1 MKRLAEEHGSDEL
14 VVVFGLNEP
23 ANLRIM
29 ASTFK
34 NGDPS
39 YAGAL
44 GGVALGLP
52 SYHILELAD
61 EVPEEVWREQMA
73 MKELEIPQVPAWAD
87 ANRPRVTWFLELLD
101 RELAKREFVAG
112 DRYTVADI
120 TTQVALD
127 FMKPARLLVPEGAT
141 NIKRWHSAVSTR
153 PSAKA

>member
-1 MKRLAEEHGSDEL
+1 VAA
-14 VVVFGLNEP
+14 VFRHTHP
-23 ANLRIM
+23 
-29 ASTFK
+29 
-34 NGDPS
+34 
-39 YAGAL
+39 
-44 GGVALGLP
+44 
-52 SYHILELAD
+52 
-61 EVPEEVWREQMA
+61 A

-127 FMKPARLLVPEGAT
+127 FMKPARLSVPEGAA
-141 NIKRWHSAVSTR
+141 NIKRWHSSVSAR

>member
-1 MKRLAEEHGSDEL
+1 MMRPEPPL
-14 VVVFGLNEP
+14 FGVGPKDTAIVEMWNRR
-23 ANLRIM
+23 AKINFF
-29 ASTFK
+29 S
-34 NGDPS
+34 N
-39 YAGAL
+39 
-44 GGVALGLP
+44 VAAFFRHTHP
-52 SYHILELAD
+52 
-61 EVPEEVWREQMA
+61 A

-127 FMKPARLLVPEGAT
+127 FMKPARLSVPEGAA
-141 NIKRWHSAVSTR
+141 NIKRWHSAVSAR